1 LEMLPPKEAGAGA
14 FRYMQEKIVIKG
26 AREHPAPNR
35 VLALSAPRRSVKTGN
50 SIGDGAG
57 NLKI

>member
-1 LEMLPPKEAGAGA
+1 MSNKQQKFELAETMKPAGD
-14 FRYMQEKIVIKG
+14 
-26 AREHPAPNR
+26 PAPNR